1 MSHQVHGNNISRHKR
16 ENESVI
22 LPQYLISHRVITS
35 SEGANFWSRTVC
47 LSPQCKVSVLLLGLM
62 SNSSH
67 LNATVSTDYDLV
79 AIDQSLQV
87 VTQQFN
93 DRPTKHEIG
102 ESGRKRQSKLKV
114 RGSTIV
120 MVRLEPGNSDGRIR
134 GNAQCGISRWEMK
147 TNCGSS
153 FLF

>member
-1 MSHQVHGNNISRHKR
+1 MHRNNISRDKR

-35 SEGANFWSRTVC
+35 SEGANFSSRTVC

-79 AIDQSLQV
+79 AIDQSLPV

-93 DRPTKHEIG
+93 DRLTKHEVG

-114 RGSTIV
+114 RGQH
-120 MVRLEPGNSDGRIR
+120 NSYGSF
-134 GNAQCGISRWEMK
+134 GAWE
-147 TNCGSS
+147 
-153 FLF
+153 